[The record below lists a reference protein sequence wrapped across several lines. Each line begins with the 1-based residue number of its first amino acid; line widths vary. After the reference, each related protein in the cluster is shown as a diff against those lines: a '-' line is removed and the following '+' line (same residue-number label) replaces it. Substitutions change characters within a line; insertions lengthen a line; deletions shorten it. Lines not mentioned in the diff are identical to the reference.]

1 MDLLKNIILK
11 LNPTTL
17 TNPDLTNPDLENDK
31 HSGRVDINNLLD
43 RARKVKSDERRTSLI
58 YTSLFILVIL
68 IVGILLSF

>member
-1 MDLLKNIILK
+1 MDLLKNIIQK

-17 TNPDLTNPDLENDK
+17 TNPGVENDK

-43 RARKVKSDERRTSLI
+43 RARKEKSDERRTNI
-58 YTSLFILVIL
+58 VYTSLFFLVIL